1 MDRGVK
7 PQVKQ
12 MNSAYVNDICL
23 VASGICHLQH
33 VRIQRGDRGPDSP
46 PPPLKINNNIG
57 YLGSTGLDPL

>member
-1 MDRGVK
+1 MYRGVK

-23 VASGICHLQH
+23 VASNICNLQH
-33 VRIQRGDRGPDSP
+33 VRIQRGDRGSP
-46 PPPLKINNNIG
+46 PPKKKNNNNIG